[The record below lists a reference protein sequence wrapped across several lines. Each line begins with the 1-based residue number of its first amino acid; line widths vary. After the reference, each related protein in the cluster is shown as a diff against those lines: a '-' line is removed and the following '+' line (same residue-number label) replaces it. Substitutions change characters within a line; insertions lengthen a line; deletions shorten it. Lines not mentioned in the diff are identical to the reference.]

1 MWVRRKR
8 TFVHLKCVFSAIFIF
23 IVSPSTGSAESTYNS
38 KCANIEYFIETLKA
52 SPVEFYAGIYDEEAI
67 DFMFS
72 FLSVIPPHKDID
84 TVLFLY
90 NPEKRDAVGIIPLVG
105 GCALEETY
113 LGIKMQVDQILAAV
127 LHQGHVVVDRPDEF
141 RNLSQK

>member
-1 MWVRRKR
+1 VGAAEKDICP
-8 TFVHLKCVFSAIFIF
+8 LKMCVICHIFF
-23 IVSPSTGSAESTYNS
+23 IVSPSPGSAESTYNS
-38 KCANIEYFIETLKA
+38 KCADIEYFIENLKV

-127 LHQGHVVVDRPDEF
+127 LHQGHVVVDRPDEL
-141 RNLSQK
+141 RNLSEK